1 MRNNARIK
9 LEKLK
14 FQGRRDN
21 TNENNIRA
29 CKIHI
34 RKNKKEACI
43 LIFKSLQNLSNKEWS
58 VNIRSSRSRRRV
70 IHVPYTNKQW

>member
-14 FQGRRDN
+14 FQGERDN
-21 TNENNIRA
+21 TNENNVRT

-34 RKNKKEACI
+34 RKNKKKVCI
-43 LIFKSLQNLSNKEWS
+43 LIFKPLQNLLNKEWS
-58 VNIRSSRSRRRV
+58 VTIRRSRSRRGV
-70 IHVPYTNKQW
+70 LHVSYTNKQ